1 MQQPVH
7 PPISFA
13 RAVWALSKPY
23 FTESDQRRSAWLL
36 LVVIVVL
43 NLASVGLSVW
53 FNQWYNDFYNSL
65 QEKDFAAFQT
75 LLLHFA
81 GVAAAFIVVAVYR
94 QYLQSLLQLRWR
106 RWMTEHWVSDW
117 LAEKRYYHMQMFNL
131 GTDNPDQ
138 RLSEDLRLF
147 PTYTLTLLLGL
158 MNSVVTLASFLGIL
172 WTLSGSLSFT
182 LGGTEYSI
190 PGYMVWVA
198 IVYAAGG
205 TWLTHLIGRPLIR
218 LHFDKQ
224 RVEADFRFHLVRVRE
239 HAEGIAFQHGEAVE
253 RSGLIGRFAHVFET
267 YFDIMRRNKQLT
279 WFTSGYGQLAVIFPF
294 VVASPRFFSGAIQ
307 LGGLMQTVS
316 AFGQVQEALSYI
328 INSYT
333 DIAEWRAVINRL
345 TGFRLGLQDARR
357 LAAQQQIGVVADEG
371 GMRIDG
377 LDLALP
383 DGQPLMHVDGLALA
397 PGDSLLVK
405 GRSGKG
411 KTTLLRAIAGIW
423 PFGRGAVHR
432 PADGVSLFL
441 PQRPYLPHGS
451 LRAALAYPHDPAQ
464 FTDAEYRAALEQLDL
479 ANLSERL
486 DEDAVWDQQLSG
498 GEQQRVQLA
507 RALLM
512 KPRWLYLDEATSALD
527 DATEQKTLAALRA
540 ALPQTAIFS
549 IGHKPALDAFHR
561 QHLLLDGGEGLPS
574 RLVAAT

>member
-1 MQQPVH
+1 MTQTSH
-7 PPISFA
+7 PPIGFL

-23 FTESDQRRSAWLL
+23 FAQSEQRRSAWLL
-36 LVVIVVL
+36 LFVIVVL
-43 NLASVGLSVW
+43 NLGSVGLSVW

-117 LAEKRYYHMQMFNL
+117 LDRKHYYHMQMFSL

-158 MNSVVTLASFLGIL
+158 MNSIVTLASFLGIL
-172 WTLSGSLSFT
+172 WTLSGEFSFA
-182 LGGTEYSI
+182 LGGTDYSI

-205 TWLTHLIGRPLIR
+205 TWLTHRIGRPLIR

-239 HAEGIAFQHGEAVE
+239 HAEGIAFQHGETVE
-253 RSGLIGRFAHVFET
+253 RTGLIGRFAHVFAT
-267 YFDIMRRNKQLT
+267 YFDIMLKNKQLT
-279 WFTSGYGQLAVIFPF
+279 WFTAGYTQLAVIFPF
-294 VVASPRFFSGAIQ
+294 VVAAPRYFSGAIQ

-345 TGFRLGLQDARR
+345 TGFRLGLEDARR
-357 LAAQQQIGVVADEG
+357 LAAQQQIAVETAADG
-371 GMRIDG
+371 LHIDG

-383 DGQPLMHVDGLALA
+383 DGLPLMHVDGLSLTPA
-397 PGDSLLVK
+397 DSLLVK

-411 KTTLLRAIAGIW
+411 KTTLLRAIAGLW
-423 PFGRGAVHR
+423 PFGRGTVRR
-432 PADGVSLFL
+432 PDDRDSLFL

-451 LRAALAYPHDPAQ
+451 LRAALAYPHDPVQ
-464 FTDAEYRAALEQLDL
+464 FSDADFRAALQQLDL
-479 ANLSERL
+479 AKLADRL
-486 DEDAVWDQQLSG
+486 DEEAVWDQQLSG

-512 KPRWLYLDEATSALD
+512 KPHWLYLDEATSALD
-527 DATEQKTLAALRA
+527 DVTEQKTLAALKA
-540 ALPQTAIFS
+540 ALPHTAILS
-549 IGHKPALDAFHR
+549 IGHKPALEAFHR
-561 QHLLLDGGEGLPS
+561 QHLLLDGGEGRPS